1 MKSENDF
8 SLAMQWL
15 ASPLTWAKK
24 HEYSKTKSN
33 YCDKSDAYELW
44 QGWKKYVYSFRKKQW
59 AFVNLQ
65 FKFLLWESDSTLLAK
80 KW

>member
-1 MKSENDF
+1 MKSESGF

-44 QGWKKYVYSFRKKQW
+44 QG
-59 AFVNLQ
+59 
-65 FKFLLWESDSTLLAK
+65 
-80 KW
+80 